1 MYHQRLTLIMGIS
14 RVIYVLSYLQYFKG
28 RFYEQK
34 RFWTVFEIGAKCV
47 HADYTVKDD
56 GHVEVKNSGFNA
68 T

>member
-1 MYHQRLTLIMGIS
+1 M
-14 RVIYVLSYLQYFKG
+14 
-28 RFYEQK
+28 
-34 RFWTVFEIGAKCV
+34 FEIGAKCV